1 MQFILHAEADDTE
14 NEIKFL
20 LCSHSAYHSEH
31 NHLEHVA
38 KSERQN
44 NSPVFQWQCKHTMSI
59 MQAMTR

>member
-38 KSERQN
+38 KSE
-44 NSPVFQWQCKHTMSI
+44 
-59 MQAMTR
+59 

>member
-14 NEIKFL
+14 NEMKFL

-38 KSERQN
+38 KSEQ
-44 NSPVFQWQCKHTMSI
+44 FTSI
-59 MQAMTR
+59 SVPMETYNEYNASYD